1 LASSAKPGA
10 PGPRIIA
17 GAFRGR
23 RLAVPE
29 GLETRPTSARARQAA
44 FDILLHAAWAGA
56 DWLRETRVLDVFAGS
71 GAFGLEAL
79 SRGAAGATFIEQAP
93 AALACLR
100 ANIASCRVEARVV
113 AADALA
119 SGPGAP
125 HGLVCLD
132 PPYGQAL
139 VPRAVARLAAQG
151 WVAPGAVGMAELGP
165 GDDFAPGEIL
175 GERTHGKARLLFWR
189 F

>member
-1 LASSAKPGA
+1 MT

-23 RLAVPE
+23 RLAVPA
-29 GLETRPTSARARQAA
+29 GIETRPTSVRARQAA
-44 FDILLHAAWAGA
+44 FDMLLHADWAGA
-56 DWLRETRVLDVFAGS
+56 DWLRGTRVLDVFAGS

-93 AALACLR
+93 VALACLR
-100 ANIASCRVEARVV
+100 ANIAACRVEARVV
-113 AADALA
+113 AGDAL
-119 SGPGAP
+119 GVGDGAP

-132 PPYGQAL
+132 PPYGQGL
-139 VPRAVARLAAQG
+139 VPRAVERLQARG
-151 WVAPGAVGMAELGP
+151 WVAPGAIGLAELGP
-165 GDDFAPGEIL
+165 GDAFAPGGVL
-175 GERTHGKARLLFWR
+175 AERTHGKARLVFWR